1 MAAEARSHEVVMPV
15 DVSNPLAGIEGP
27 VRGRVYGN
35 DSHPAQP
42 GRVYCDMHR
51 TFEVDFVLDG
61 TIVYMFDDDVRRTF
75 GPGDVV
81 LIPAWEPH
89 FWTSGDV
96 VGSELVIQFLPEF
109 LGEETVAG
117 SSWLGL
123 FAVPPAARPRVV
135 TLQMREEVSAL
146 IPRLRREV
154 EQQAFGWQDAVR
166 LGLLQLL
173 LALARGRPGTGPAGV
188 WPRYGGTKLER
199 IMPALTMVYS
209 DTSRRVGLSQAARRC
224 GLSGRQ
230 FGTVFR
236 RTMGISFARFSV
248 RVRIKEAARLLH
260 QTDMPV
266 DLVAEMTGFVDDSH
280 LRRVFTATFGV
291 TPSAYRSMATAG
303 PVPRRESRALSVRK
317 TGKAP

>member
-1 MAAEARSHEVVMPV
+1 
-15 DVSNPLAGIEGP
+15 
-27 VRGRVYGN
+27 
-35 DSHPAQP
+35 
-42 GRVYCDMHR
+42 MHR
-51 TFEVDFVLDG
+51 TFEVDLVLDG
-61 TIVYMFDDDVRRTF
+61 NIIYTFDDDVARTF

-123 FAVPPAARPRVV
+123 FAVPPADRPRVADSA
-135 TLQMREEVSAL
+135 MRKQIAAIVPE
-146 IPRLRREV
+146 LRREV
-154 EQQAFGWQDAVR
+154 EEQAFGWQDAVR

-173 LALARGRPGTGPAGV
+173 LVLARGRPSGAQRSV
-188 WPRYGGTKLER
+188 QPRYGGTNLER
-199 IMPALTMVYS
+199 IMPALTLVQS
-209 DTSRRVGLSQAARRC
+209 DTSHRVGLEQVAGRC

-230 FGTVFR
+230 FATVFR

-248 RVRIKEAARLLH
+248 RVRVKEAARLLH
-260 QTDMPV
+260 QTDVPV
-266 DLVAEMTGFVDDSH
+266 DLIAERTGFVDDSH

-291 TPSAYRSMATAG
+291 TPSAYRNTATGG
-303 PVPRRESRALSVRK
+303 PVPGRKSRALSVRK